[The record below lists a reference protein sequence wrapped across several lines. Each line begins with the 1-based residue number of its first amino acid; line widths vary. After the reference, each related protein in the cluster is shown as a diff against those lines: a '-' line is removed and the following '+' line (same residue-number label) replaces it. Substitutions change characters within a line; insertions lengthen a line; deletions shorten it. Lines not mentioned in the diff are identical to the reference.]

1 MERDPFIPEDRSP
14 EKKWDFFEK
23 PEEKD
28 EEAVE
33 KPKKK
38 WFFEKEDTKA
48 PSDDETKK
56 NPKDAAASE
65 KDLEK
70 LSPEEQKHVLA
81 KQYVANRA
89 EQLREEL
96 GTKEPGSAEAIE
108 VTADLE
114 LIAALDEKLD
124 NPELEVDEAV
134 EEAYQQIM
142 ERLDEILQTADEEL
156 SDDLTEEVEPTEA
169 LEETTEE
176 VTEDT
181 TESPIWVNPT
191 NNPPRR
197 NPQVT
202 QPQTSRGTTT
212 PGGQAKPTPKSEST
226 RMQPQT
232 ESVPKHNP
240 ESTREVR
247 KKRAGSFAVS
257 EALSQ
262 MLGRRYES
270 PAEAVPQHPT
280 ENPERVINPIRRT
293 IAEKERRVRKL
304 AIEQVVSSPVAEE
317 VSTALHSAAETP
329 TYSANQMPYFEG
341 NPIKLETVHSAPNHI
356 AENQLKRMSD
366 RPVTKET
373 NRNLQQ
379 ASTSELLQIGDK
391 IKIDGTSLRSLYASN
406 KIDRDGLTKIIKEA
420 LKGGDVKGAISKAT
434 LGAEAQ
440 RGRAIEMRHDD
451 LATEGFNGID
461 VTSQSAA
468 AQQRTDQILEAL
480 KKVNH
485 TTATELEKNTSAT
498 GTVQPEV
505 SGNKKLVGISIAA
518 AVAISITG
526 IITAVLFLL

>member
-56 NPKDAAASE
+56 ITKDSAASE

-96 GTKEPGSAEAIE
+96 ATKEPGSAEAIE
-108 VTADLE
+108 VSADLE

-142 ERLDEILQTADEEL
+142 ERLDEILETAEEEL
-156 SDDLTEEVEPTEA
+156 SDDLAKAIEPTDVS
-169 LEETTEE
+169 EE
-176 VTEDT
+176 VTEDA

-191 NNPPRR
+191 NSPPHRRPPAPSPQTPPR
-197 NPQVT
+197 
-202 QPQTSRGTTT
+202 TSTS
-212 PGGQAKPTPKSEST
+212 GGQATKARANESPNVQPRAESAPK
-226 RMQPQT
+226 Q
-232 ESVPKHNP
+232 NP

-270 PAEAVPQHPT
+270 PAEVAPAHPT
-280 ENPERVINPIRRT
+280 ENPERVINPIKRT

-304 AIEQVVSSPVAEE
+304 AIEQVVSSPVAE
-317 VSTALHSAAETP
+317 VSTALHSAVETP
-329 TYSANQMPYFEG
+329 AYSANQMPYFEG
-341 NPIKLETVHSAPNHI
+341 NPITLETVHSAPSHI
-356 AENQLKRMSD
+356 AENQPKRMPD

-406 KIDRDGLTKIIKEA
+406 KIDRDGLTKVIKEA
-420 LKGGDVKGAISKAT
+420 LKGGDVKGAITKAT

-451 LATEGFNGID
+451 PATEGFNGID
-461 VTSQSAA
+461 VTSQSDA

-480 KKVNH
+480 KKVNY
-485 TTATELEKNTSAT
+485 TTAAELEKNTSAT
-498 GTVQPEV
+498 GTVQPEA

-526 IITAVLFLL
+526 IITAVLFIL